1 MERIRRV
8 KSERMKKIIGPIVA
22 VVLTS
27 LAVPASADALDTDGY
42 RFNAGVSWLSTTGN
56 SESSSFGLASNY
68 ERKQGD
74 WRYLLVAG
82 ALEASEG
89 GETVAEALSL
99 GGRAS
104 RLIRDRLSLTGGILG
119 ERNRFAGIDLR
130 STVDFGVD
138 WRAIDREDWSVNA
151 IAAATYNMEDL
162 TDGSDQEY
170 AGALLAARSVWDL
183 SETASSE
190 QSIRFEPNF
199 EESGDYRIDA
209 QVGLKAD
216 LTGMLALKVAY
227 GIRYDSEPVP
237 GFESTDTLAT
247 ASVVFALER
256 LVGGEE

>member
-1 MERIRRV
+1 
-8 KSERMKKIIGPIVA
+8 MKKTGLLVA
-22 VVLTS
+22 LVLSGLS
-27 LAVPASADALDTDGY
+27 LPASADALDVDGY
-42 RFNAGVSWLSTTGN
+42 RFNAGISWLSTTGN

-74 WRYLLVAG
+74 WRYLLIAG

-89 GETVAEALSL
+89 GETVAEAFTL

-104 RLIRDRLSLTGGILG
+104 RLIRDRLSITGGILG
-119 ERNRFAGIDLR
+119 EQNRFAGIDFR
-130 STVDFGVD
+130 STVDLGAD

-151 IAAATYNMEDL
+151 IAAATYNMEEL

-170 AGALLAARSVWDL
+170 AGALLAVRSVWDL

-199 EESGDYRIDA
+199 DDTDDYRIDA

-216 LTGMLALKVAY
+216 LTGLLALKVSY
-227 GIRYDSEPVP
+227 GLRYDAVPVP
-237 GFESTDTLAT
+237 GFESTDTIAT
-247 ASVVFALER
+247 ASVVFELER
-256 LVGGEE
+256 LAGGGVE